1 MQITQTV
8 RIGDDIEVNDLE
20 YHEQG
25 PYAGYITG
33 FTVFHRKYVRQTVFR
48 VHDPRCTKNMK
59 LVQIEFSH
67 LHPILRRY
75 WQRIEA
81 GLIDRCE
88 RCGLGPNPIMKE
100 DSET

>member
-25 PYAGYITG
+25 TYAGYITG
-33 FTVFHRKYVRQTVFR
+33 FTVFYRKYVRQTVFR
-48 VHDPRCTKNMK
+48 VHDPRCTENMK
-59 LVQIEFSH
+59 LVQIEYSH

-75 WQRIEA
+75 WQRIEQ
-81 GLIDRCE
+81 GLIDICE
-88 RCGLGPNPIMKE
+88 RCGLSPAPILE
-100 DSET
+100 GRS